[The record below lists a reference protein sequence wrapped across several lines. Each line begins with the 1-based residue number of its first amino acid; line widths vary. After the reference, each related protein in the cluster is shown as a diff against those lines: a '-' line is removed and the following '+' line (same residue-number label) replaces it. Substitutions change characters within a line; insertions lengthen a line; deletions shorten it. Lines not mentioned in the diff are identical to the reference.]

1 MFKGFF
7 QPFNLFSFKKSWR
20 TPNLK
25 KWVSEFL
32 HFPPSPSL
40 TPHLNNFCLSFFR
53 CWLLFAFLAKKNYL
67 SEVADLHG
75 VSIPSASRILHFFC
89 PALYRQ
95 LNNINFPTTADE
107 LKRVKDVFYKI
118 AHFPNVVGTI
128 DGTRIPIQ
136 GMSGDDEPNI
146 YFTCRKGFPSIHVY
160 NY

>member
-1 MFKGFF
+1 MSLRILAYPSF
-7 QPFNLFSFKKSWR
+7 PIFNTPLKQFLSLFLQVLITLR
-20 TPNLK
+20 
-25 KWVSEFL
+25 
-32 HFPPSPSL
+32 
-40 TPHLNNFCLSFFR
+40 
-53 CWLLFAFLAKKNYL
+53 FLAKRNYL

-75 VSIPSASRILHFFC
+75 VSIPSASRILHSFC
-89 PALYRQ
+89 PALCRQ

-107 LKRVKDVFYKI
+107 PRRVKDVFYKI

>member
-1 MFKGFF
+1 MSLRILAYPSF
-7 QPFNLFSFKKSWR
+7 PIFN
-20 TPNLK
+20 TPLK
-25 KWVSEFL
+25 QF
-32 HFPPSPSL
+32 
-40 TPHLNNFCLSFFR
+40 LSFFLQVLITLR
-53 CWLLFAFLAKKNYL
+53 FLAKRNYL

-75 VSIPSASRILHFFC
+75 VSIPSASRILHSFC
-89 PALYRQ
+89 PALCRQ

-107 LKRVKDVFYKI
+107 PRRVKDVFYKI

-136 GMSGDDEPNI
+136 GMSGNDEPNI

>member
-1 MFKGFF
+1 MSLRILAYPSF
-7 QPFNLFSFKKSWR
+7 PIFNTPLTQFLSLFLQVLITLR
-20 TPNLK
+20 
-25 KWVSEFL
+25 
-32 HFPPSPSL
+32 
-40 TPHLNNFCLSFFR
+40 
-53 CWLLFAFLAKKNYL
+53 FLAKRNYL

-75 VSIPSASRILHFFC
+75 VSIPSASRILHSFC
-89 PALYRQ
+89 PALCRQ

-107 LKRVKDVFYKI
+107 LRRVKDVFYKI

-136 GMSGDDEPNI
+136 GMSGDDKPNI